1 MISIRKT
8 TIIIFIAFIS
18 SYCTNSEKEK
28 YRVFGDPLINQ
39 EGVISGK
46 ELIKLLNNQDSV
58 HVKIEGKI
66 YEVCS
71 KKGCWMDLDLD
82 EENKLFVKF
91 MDYGF
96 FVPLDAAGSTA
107 IVEGIAKIEV
117 QSIEWLKHKAK
128 DAGKSQSSIDS
139 ITEPIISYS
148 IPEATGVI
156 IK

>member
-18 SYCTNSEKEK
+18 SNCTNSESEK

-91 MDYGF
+91 ME
-96 FVPLDAAGSTA
+96 
-107 IVEGIAKIEV
+107 I
-117 QSIEWLKHKAK
+117 Q
-128 DAGKSQSSIDS
+128 
-139 ITEPIISYS
+139 
-148 IPEATGVI
+148 
-156 IK
+156 